1 LGFAWSPSRN
11 GKTVI
16 RASSGIYYD
25 FLVGGNLD
33 LERAALSGTALGSQN
48 IAGSS
53 IPNPLPGIAGVPLG
67 RILNF
72 TGAPTLFTGAD
83 LLDIL
88 PAVRASLLQ
97 NLSNSGPSVP
107 AIEVTK
113 QLSAQLG
120 AVTPASSTSSS
131 GLHASMGVQR
141 EIARDFVVSADF
153 VYRHFVHLGLGV
165 DLNHFN
171 STQGPVI
178 PLCTAA
184 QKSDPQAICS
194 LGPI

>member
-1 LGFAWSPSRN
+1 MGFAWSPSRN

-194 LGPI
+194 LGPL